1 MNITM
6 QRACTWSGPL
16 FTVLFFVGFW
26 VIAGLI
32 PPPPPSQTAEEVAQT
47 FRENANSIRAG
58 LLLTMYSGVFT
69 VPWVAAIS
77 VQMKRIEGHHTPL
90 TYTQLG
96 LGVLLPIEF
105 IAPIYFWQA
114 AAYRPERSAESI
126 QMLNDLGWLPFA
138 GLVFTIVLQAVVLG
152 IAVLSDKRNEPI
164 FPRWFGYFSICS
176 ALLFCPA
183 ALNVFVK
190 DGPLAWNGLI
200 AWWLLLV
207 AFFVWVLVVT
217 GVLLRAASIQQRDEP
232 TAASRLFNTATERTV

>member
-1 MNITM
+1 
-6 QRACTWSGPL
+6 
-16 FTVLFFVGFW
+16 
-26 VIAGLI
+26 
-32 PPPPPSQTAEEVAQT
+32 
-47 FRENANSIRAG
+47 
-58 LLLTMYSGVFT
+58 
-69 VPWVAAIS
+69 
-77 VQMKRIEGHHTPL
+77 MKRIEGRHTPL

-105 IAPIYFWQA
+105 IVPIYFWQA

-152 IAVLSDKRNEPI
+152 VAVLSDKRNEPI

-200 AWWLLLV
+200 AWWLLLA

-232 TAASRLFNTATERTV
+232 TAASRLFDTATERTA